1 MKKFVLIASSIFFLV
16 ACAATKSG
24 AEAKVDKNVSELS
37 DADVSRVQTKFPGYT
52 LADLKEGK
60 ELYENNCALCHGL
73 KKLDSQTEEGWR
85 NVVPPM
91 VKKANNKV
99 TNKLDA
105 AAEEKILRYVITMG
119 PELKN

>member
-1 MKKFVLIASSIFFLV
+1 MKQVGILLSSFFIVV
-16 ACAATKSG
+16 ACSTTKTASDSSG
-24 AEAKVDKNVSELS
+24 KVSGLTE
-37 DADVSRVQTKFPGYT
+37 ADVARVQSKFPGYT

-73 KKLDSQTEEGWR
+73 KKLNSQTEEGWR

-91 VKKANNKV
+91 VKKANSKV

-119 PELKN
+119 PEASK